1 MTNPT
6 NAKILIVDDESTI
19 RESLRE
25 SLAAEGYV
33 AEVAETGEAALAK
46 THGTNYDLIITD
58 LRLPGV
64 SGLDVLQALRNQGN
78 QTPVI
83 MMTAYGDVDTAVS
96 AMRGGAYDFIPKPFK
111 LSAIKKQVR
120 AALKA
125 TGESRVVVST
135 VSVNEPKKVK
145 AAAVAKSNETDFQF
159 LRMIKSCPGLAK
171 VAHILE
177 KIGASRSGNDTP
189 ILIQGESGTGKEIV
203 ARAIHEVSQ
212 GSSDRFM
219 EINCAALPENLL
231 ESELFGHVKGAFTDA
246 KTSKEG
252 LFELAGGGTIFLD
265 EIGEMGVLLQSRLL
279 RVLENRRFRRVGGKD
294 DFEVNARIVAATNR
308 KLSEAIEAGSFR
320 NDLYYRLQVIEIDV
334 PPLRERPQDLEIL
347 INAFVREF
355 NNQLGLETEP
365 VNARL
370 LETLQKYPWPG
381 NVRELRNALKRIMI
395 LDEPT
400 TLTEAH
406 FPVHVLAG
414 HHPRS
419 SSRQQAFGAA
429 TGLMPLSE
437 VEKLQILY
445 TLEMTE
451 NNKSKAARLLGIS
464 RQTLRE
470 KLRIYEEARQNEAG
484 ESGADVLEMKAGEA

>member
-1 MTNPT
+1 MS
-6 NAKILIVDDESTI
+6 ARILIVDDEATI

-25 SLAAEGYV
+25 SLAAEGYE
-33 AEVAETGEAALAK
+33 AEIAESGEEALAK
-46 THGTNYDLIITD
+46 THGTVYDLVITD

-64 SGLDVLQALRNQGN
+64 SGLEILQALRNQGN
-78 QTPVI
+78 STPVI

-96 AMRGGAYDFIPKPFK
+96 AMRSGAYDFIPKPFK

-120 AALKA
+120 AALRA
-125 TGESRVVVST
+125 TVELAAEPEPVAEREAATTRKPAARST
-135 VSVNEPKKVK
+135 GDLEG
-145 AAAVAKSNETDFQF
+145 QYM
-159 LRMIKSCPGLAK
+159 RMIKSCPGLAK
-171 VAHILE
+171 VAAILE
-177 KIGASRSGNDTP
+177 KIGASRSGNDTS

-219 EINCAALPENLL
+219 EINCAAVPENLL

-246 KTSKEG
+246 KSSKEG
-252 LFELAGGGTIFLD
+252 LFELAGGGSIFLD

-294 DFEVNARIVAATNR
+294 DYEVQARIVAATNR
-308 KLSEAIEAGSFR
+308 QLSEAIESGTFR
-320 NDLYYRLQVIEIDV
+320 NDLYYRLQVVEIDV

-347 INAFVREF
+347 INAFIRDF
-355 NNQLGLETEP
+355 NTQLGLQTDS
-365 VNARL
+365 VSAGL

-381 NVRELRNALKRIMI
+381 NVRELKNVLKRIMI

-400 TLTEAH
+400 QLTEAH
-406 FPVHVLAG
+406 FPSHIIAG
-414 HHPRS
+414 HNPRS

-429 TGLMPLSE
+429 TGLLPLSE
-437 VEKLQILY
+437 VERLQILY
-445 TLEMTE
+445 TLDMTE

-470 KLRIYEEARQNEAG
+470 KLRLYGEAG
-484 ESGADVLEMKAGEA
+484 DEELQADSAEG